1 MKKILIMLVSIF
13 SFVFLAGFD
22 QVKADVL
29 TSNVSFKVVAG
40 NLSLSSVPFLE
51 FKSRENDDD
60 ETESISSFSIS
71 SNEKS
76 YAAKSESKAA
86 SCLVIDDYRGAH
98 NDNWVVY
105 AQLEMANTPVFI
117 SFDSGA
123 SQEVLTNNS
132 SSVVYPRKKAVTVGE
147 NKIKLT
153 DPKLKVNKKQIRNKA
168 QLKGTVTWTLA
179 DTASSQ
185 N

>member
-22 QVKADVL
+22 QVRADVL

-51 FKSRENDDD
+51 FKSRDDDDD
-60 ETESISSFSIS
+60 ESESVSGFSTSSS
-71 SNEKS
+71 EKS
-76 YAAKSESKAA
+76 YAVKSQNQAA
-86 SCLVIDDYRGAH
+86 SSLVIDDYRGVQ
-98 NDNWVVY
+98 NDGWVVY
-105 AQLEMANTPVFI
+105 AQLEMAHTPAYI

-123 SQEVLTNNS
+123 SQGALSNNS
-132 SSVVYPRKKAVTVGE
+132 SSVVYPEKKAITVGE

-153 DPKLKVNKKQIRNKA
+153 DPQLKVNKKQVQNKT

-185 N
+185 S